1 MRPSDAAT
9 VVVDKKR
16 LKKTGVII
24 PRTTPLEM
32 YRSGMA
38 DTVTKTDLV
47 EQAVAAIMEPPT
59 ENTTVKDVAMDVA
72 NGNTGS
78 SSSNM
83 IMNDDNRVLDTMLG
97 HESES
102 FLSLDES
109 TEETNPHDHPEM
121 TQV

>member
-47 EQAVAAIMEPPT
+47 EQAVAAIVEPPT
-59 ENTTVKDVAMDVA
+59 EDTTVKDVTMDVA

-78 SSSNM
+78 SSNM
-83 IMNDDNRVLDTMLG
+83 NTNDDNRVLDTMLG